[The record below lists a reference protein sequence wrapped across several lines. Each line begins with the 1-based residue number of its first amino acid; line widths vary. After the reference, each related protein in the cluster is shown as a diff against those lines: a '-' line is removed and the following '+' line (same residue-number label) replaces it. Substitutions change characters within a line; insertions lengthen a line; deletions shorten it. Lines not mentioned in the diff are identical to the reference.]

1 MTLRQWKIDDFT
13 CQGDDVFIDI
23 RGTVR
28 PRQPIRNSVLNL
40 RMELRSSES
49 FKDELT
55 MLRTLVRQRPSQ
67 DGALKFGLRGPL
79 GRPRP
84 VR

>member
-28 PRQPIRNSVLNL
+28 PRRPMQNSVLNL

-67 DGALKFGLRGPL
+67 DGTLKFGLRGPL
-79 GRPRP
+79 SRPRP